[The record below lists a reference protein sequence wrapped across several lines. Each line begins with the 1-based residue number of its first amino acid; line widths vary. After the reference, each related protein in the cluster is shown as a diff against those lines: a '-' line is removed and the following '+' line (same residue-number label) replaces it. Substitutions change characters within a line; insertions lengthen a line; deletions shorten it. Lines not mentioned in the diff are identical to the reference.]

1 MADNGFQGYQSGGR
15 NFISPNRQ
23 VEAGLHR
30 EVTSEVGDIANIK
43 AMQIEEVLTTVL
55 NIFDKFA
62 KGASLT
68 TEQLDRA
75 RASITKDVMK
85 NTNPNQAMNAGV
97 NRMARI
103 IPANANMLQNFARV
117 RGTDNGTGP
126 LSRVNNSPFLQ
137 SVQLQQEMLS
147 RFDELIDKMD
157 ENTKNDKQGQD
168 EEEGLFETLRQTIVH
183 SVLNSPTANKLGQL
197 GTSLMSAGL
206 FRVASNEKMP
216 SVVRQ
221 AAMGAVYLQVP
232 ETIMGIVGTTLST
245 WLTTGGSKILTNAL
259 GGIAKQAGGALSGF
273 MGNAGS
279 LIMRALPVALPIIL
293 AGAGIFALIKGIS
306 DHKKNMK
313 AKDAEIANDPTLT
326 QAQKDRKRL
335 GEHAKSGAKVGA
347 TSGALIGAAIGTFIA
362 PGIGT
367 AIGGA
372 LGGAIGGA
380 GLGAL
385 IGSLKPLGGMMK
397 HGLASLGEKI
407 TTGAKWAVENKDK
420 IMARINPVL
429 DIVKTV
435 LEAAFPFF
443 SLIKLFINKITGSD
457 WSKGLLGDKSPN
469 DYDNDGGGGGGTPIS
484 LDKTKGGRPVDK
496 QLVDL
501 RDAKSL
507 YGVNLKGS
515 IQNAGSLLGNS
526 KPWTRKE
533 NLATFAYLDNT
544 LANMGINAVYSSN
557 MGGSHKKGAKSHGH
571 GDKVDVVGQSW
582 TPEQYR
588 AMFNKGFFGGN
599 TGALGYEYKIGQ
611 TWVTTPEMYEKLYKE
626 RGGKMMGGNNHYD
639 LTNKAD
645 LINVSSDDKF
655 YDEYTRI
662 QKAVKAEQKAQ
673 SDAEKKAVQQYAKQ
687 NNSDSVIK
695 NIVNPTASYLNTDI
709 SDMDR
714 FTKYNTTSSI
724 MNVGGQ
730 G

>member
-1 MADNGFQGYQSGGR
+1 
-15 NFISPNRQ
+15 
-23 VEAGLHR
+23 
-30 EVTSEVGDIANIK
+30 
-43 AMQIEEVLTTVL
+43 
-55 NIFDKFA
+55 
-62 KGASLT
+62 
-68 TEQLDRA
+68 
-75 RASITKDVMK
+75 
-85 NTNPNQAMNAGV
+85 
-97 NRMARI
+97 
-103 IPANANMLQNFARV
+103 
-117 RGTDNGTGP
+117 
-126 LSRVNNSPFLQ
+126 
-137 SVQLQQEMLS
+137 
-147 RFDELIDKMD
+147 
-157 ENTKNDKQGQD
+157 
-168 EEEGLFETLRQTIVH
+168 
-183 SVLNSPTANKLGQL
+183 
-197 GTSLMSAGL
+197 
-206 FRVASNEKMP
+206 
-216 SVVRQ
+216 
-221 AAMGAVYLQVP
+221 
-232 ETIMGIVGTTLST
+232 
-245 WLTTGGSKILTNAL
+245 
-259 GGIAKQAGGALSGF
+259 
-273 MGNAGS
+273 
-279 LIMRALPVALPIIL
+279 
-293 AGAGIFALIKGIS
+293 
-306 DHKKNMK
+306 MK
-313 AKDAEIANDPTLT
+313 AKDAEIANDITLT

-335 GEHAKSGAKVGA
+335 GEHAKSGAKIGA

-385 IGSLKPLGGMMK
+385 VGSLKPLGGMMR

-429 DIVKTV
+429 DIIKTV
-435 LEAAFPFF
+435 LETAFPFF
-443 SLIKLFINKITGSD
+443 SLVKLFINKITGSD
-457 WSKGLLGDKSPN
+457 WFKRLFGDKSPN
-469 DYDNDGGGGGGTPIS
+469 DNEGGGGGTPIS

-501 RDAKSL
+501 RDANSL

-515 IQNAGSLLGNS
+515 IQNAGSQWGNS

-544 LANMGINAVYSSN
+544 LADMGINAVYSSN
-557 MGGSHKKGAKSHGH
+557 MGGSHKKGEKSHGH

-588 AMFNKGFFGGN
+588 AMYNRGFFGGN

-611 TWVTTPEMYEKLYKE
+611 TWVTTPDMYEKLYKE

-662 QKAVKAEQKAQ
+662 QAAVKAEQKAQ
-673 SDAEKKAVQQYAKQ
+673 SDAEKKAVQQLAKQ
-687 NNSDSVIK
+687 NSSEAVIQSVA
-695 NIVNPTASYLNTDI
+695 NPTASYLNTDV

-714 FTKYNTTSSI
+714 FTKYNTTNTI
-724 MNVGGQ
+724 MNVGS
-730 G
+730 